1 MNKVNLNWKWI
12 IPFLLLWFNSTQVN
26 AGCGSGYADVNW
38 RPQVAYDK
46 CTGILTINQFKYYER
61 NSGDPDDI
69 AQYLYVDYWRGGGWQ
84 TAWQMVRSSFTGS
97 ASQSEEEQT
106 FYYGGLNGNVF
117 SFSRT
122 EFNIANWWRFANL
135 STSNIPQDIIS
146 SGQIKIRLRVLIQ
159 ACCGGNHALFSQEY
173 TIDVQDI
180 SAPSGLT
187 ATTNNCSNIV
197 LSWQN
202 SSQFWHSTASCAPNG
217 EYNIDIYRN
226 GSKIASVPAGTTSYK
241 DNTTTLDASTDY

>member
-26 AGCGSGYADVNW
+26 AGCGDGYNNSAWHPIVN
-38 RPQVAYDK
+38 YNK
-46 CTGILTINQFKYYER
+46 CTGVLTINQFKYYER

-69 AQYLYVDYWRGGGWQ
+69 AHYLYVDFYRNGSWQ
-84 TAWQMVRSSFTGS
+84 TVWQLIRNNGSNYFTG
-97 ASQSEEEQT
+97 AIAQNEEEQS
-106 FYYGGLNGNVF
+106 YWYGNLGVGAF

-122 EFNIANWWRFANL
+122 DIDIANWWRFANL
-135 STSNIPQDIIS
+135 TASNLPQDMIN
-146 SGQIKIRLRVLIQ
+146 SGQLRIRLRGLIQ
-159 ACCGGNHALFSQEY
+159 RCGGGNHGEFNREY

-187 ATTNNCSNIV
+187 ATTNNCNNVV

-202 SSQFWHSTASCAPNG
+202 PSQFWHSTAGCAANG
-217 EYNIDIYRN
+217 TYNIDI
-226 GSKIASVPAGTTSYK
+226 
-241 DNTTTLDASTDY
+241 